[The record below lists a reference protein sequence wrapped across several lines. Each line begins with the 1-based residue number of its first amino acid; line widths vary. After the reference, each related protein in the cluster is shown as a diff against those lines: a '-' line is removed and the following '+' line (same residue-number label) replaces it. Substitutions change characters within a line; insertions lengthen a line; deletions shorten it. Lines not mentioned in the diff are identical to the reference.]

1 MQSSNHSGNRG
12 SSANRFGIQWAILAT
27 SLGAMVWAGE
37 ARAWTGQPLAY
48 VTSSAGISV
57 IDTGDNSVV
66 DTIHASSSSVAV
78 APDGKHLYV
87 FGPSTSDFVFNISV
101 IDTTND
107 SVVATVP
114 LDVSLIA
121 DGRSL
126 NENSGAIAVTPDG
139 KYIYATTG
147 VCPTY
152 DPPGCGTPD
161 DFYFALWQ
169 IDAVTKK
176 VVAAGLPFVGNNSNP
191 GKGLAAG
198 IAFTPDGQQTY
209 FTNFDPYLPLPEVL
223 VLETGNVIPLGGYG
237 YVYAIAITPDGRH
250 AYVPFFS
257 NAMQSENVAIIDT
270 ATNTVVKTVLVETN
284 PAGTSPGG
292 VAVTPDGKY
301 VYVTNSINSVAVIN
315 TANNTVVKTVLVGT
329 SPGGVAVTP
338 DGKHVYVANQGSN
351 GVSVIDTANL
361 TVVATIQV
369 TGPGV
374 ISIIPPPQAVPFQS
388 FSARLD
394 IDLGRKPSHAAFDLG
409 SSFILSSTAKNG
421 IHPDT
426 EPVKLQVGPFIA
438 TIPAGSFRRH
448 EERSYTFEGVID
460 GVRLKARI
468 ELRGGFRYEFHAAA
482 KGANL
487 SGTTNPVQ
495 VSLGIGGNAGVTS
508 VSAHFDR
515 DRDHGPG
522 AHWSEWTFQ

>member
-1 MQSSNHSGNRG
+1 MQSSNLSGNR
-12 SSANRFGIQWAILAT
+12 SSKANGFDIQWAILAMG
-27 SLGAMVWAGE
+27 LGAMVWPGE

-57 IDTGDNSVV
+57 IDTGNNEVV

-101 IDTTND
+101 IDATND
-107 SVVATVP
+107 SVVATIP
-114 LDVSLIA
+114 LDVSLIPE
-121 DGRSL
+121 GRTL
-126 NENSGAIAVTPDG
+126 NETSGAIAVTPDG
-139 KYIYATTG
+139 KHIYATTG
-147 VCPTY
+147 ICPIF
-152 DPPGCGTPD
+152 DFPGCGTPD
-161 DFYFALWQ
+161 SNYFALWE
-169 IDAVTKK
+169 IDAVTNK
-176 VVAAGLPFVGNNSNP
+176 VVDANMPFVGDDSNA
-191 GKGLAAG
+191 GKGLAYG
-198 IAFTPDGQQTY
+198 IAFTPDGQHTY
-209 FTNFDPYLPLPEVL
+209 FTDFDPYTDIPVVAEF
-223 VLETGNVIPLGGYG
+223 ESMNVIPLPAPG
-237 YVYAIAITPDGRH
+237 YVYAIAIAPDGRH
-250 AYVPFFS
+250 AYVPYVAFG
-257 NAMQSENVAIIDT
+257 ENVAIIDT
-270 ATNTVVKTVLVETN
+270 ATNAIVKTALVAN
-284 PAGTSPGG
+284 SGGTSPGG

-301 VYVTNSINSVAVIN
+301 VYVTNGINGVAVID
-315 TANNTVVKTVLVGT
+315 TASNTVVQTVLVGT
-329 SPGGVAVTP
+329 NPGAVAVTP
-338 DGKHVYVANQGSN
+338 DGKHVYVANQGSDS
-351 GVSVIDTANL
+351 VSVIDTANL
-361 TVVATIQV
+361 TVVATVSV

-394 IDLGRKPSHAAFDLG
+394 LDLGRKLNHSSFDLR

-438 TIPAGSFRRH
+438 TIPAGSFRRCA
-448 EERSYTFEGVID
+448 ERSYTFEGVID
-460 GVRLKARI
+460 GVRLEAKI
-468 ELRGGFRYEFHAAA
+468 ELRGGYRYEFQAEA

-515 DRDHGPG
+515 DRDHEAGD
-522 AHWSEWTFQ
+522 HWSERFFR